1 MDIGCYNI
9 SLSRFI
15 FDAEPQRVLG
25 IVEYDPT
32 FEIDRLASGIMEFEG
47 GTSSFT
53 CGTQLVPYQRV
64 NIFGTTGRVEIEIP
78 FNAPPDKPCRL
89 WHQQGETVAE
99 IRCDICDQY
108 TIQGDLFSEC
118 VRGETRMEFPL
129 ENTVQNMRVIDAVF
143 RSADSGNWETV

>member
-1 MDIGCYNI
+1 MFFAILHI

-32 FEIDRLASGIMEFEG
+32 FEIDRLASGIMEFER

-89 WHQQGETVAE
+89 WHQQGEAVAE
-99 IRCDICDQY
+99 ITFDICDQY
-108 TIQGDLFSEC
+108 TIQGDLF
-118 VRGETRMEFPL
+118 TRAILDDTPVP
-129 ENTVQNMRVIDAVF
+129 TPITDAVANMRVIEL
-143 RSADSGNWETV
+143 WTK